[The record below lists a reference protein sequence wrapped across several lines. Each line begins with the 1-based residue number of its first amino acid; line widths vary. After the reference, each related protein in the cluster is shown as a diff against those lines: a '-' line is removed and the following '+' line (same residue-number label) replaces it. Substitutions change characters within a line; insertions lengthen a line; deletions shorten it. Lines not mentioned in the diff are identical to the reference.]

1 MIKPF
6 RFTEQARTRF
16 LIFGAAREARR
27 KLGLGFEPVSGRTT
41 VQDGVYQQLRHA
53 LMIGSF
59 DPAQTLTIASLAEA
73 FGTSNMPVR
82 EALRRL
88 AAENA
93 LEISQNG
100 SACVPV
106 VTRARLDDLCR
117 ARVAVEGLAAELG
130 APRLSAADIAALE
143 QITAEQQAIGR
154 NDSIYELISK
164 NQQFHFTIYRASGSD
179 VLFQLIETLWLRF
192 GPYMRLL
199 SNHVAPSMR
208 AGAMEPSGRHTAII
222 AALKDRDFAR
232 ARDEVVTD
240 IRTTQETL
248 RPLCPDVPEPKPID
262 FSTFGRG

>member
-1 MIKPF
+1 M
-6 RFTEQARTRF
+6 A
-16 LIFGAAREARR
+16 
-27 KLGLGFEPVSGRTT
+27 LGFEPVLGRVT

-53 LMIGSF
+53 LMVGSF
-59 DPAQTLTIASLAEA
+59 DPAQVLTIASLAEA

-130 APRLSAADIAALE
+130 VPRLTAPDIATLQ
-143 QITAEQQAIGR
+143 QITADQQAIGR
-154 NDSIYELISK
+154 NGSIYELIAK

-199 SNHVAPSMR
+199 SNHVAPLMR
-208 AGAMEPSGRHTAII
+208 AGTMEPSGRHTAII
-222 AALKDRDFAR
+222 AALRDRDFPR
-232 ARDEVVTD
+232 AREEVVAD

-248 RPLCPDVPEPKPID
+248 RVICPDVPEPRPVE
-262 FSTFGRG
+262 FAGFGKAS

>member
-1 MIKPF
+1 MS
-6 RFTEQARTRF
+6 
-16 LIFGAAREARR
+16 
-27 KLGLGFEPVSGRTT
+27 LGFEPVSGRTT

-59 DPAQTLTIASLAEA
+59 DPGQTLTIASLAEA

-100 SACVPV
+100 SACVPP
-106 VTRARLDDLCR
+106 VTRARLDDLCQ

-130 APRLSAADIAALE
+130 APRLTRADIASLE
-143 QITAEQQAIGR
+143 QITTEQQAIGR
-154 NDSIYELISK
+154 NDSIYDLISK

-199 SNHVAPSMR
+199 SNHVEPSMR
-208 AGAMEPSGRHTAII
+208 AGTMEPSGRHLAITTA
-222 AALKDRDFAR
+222 LRDGGFLR

-248 RPLCPDVPEPKPID
+248 RPLCPQVEEIRAVA
-262 FSTFGRG
+262 FSTFGRN

>member
-1 MIKPF
+1 M
-6 RFTEQARTRF
+6 A
-16 LIFGAAREARR
+16 
-27 KLGLGFEPVSGRTT
+27 LGFEPVSGRVT

-53 LMIGSF
+53 LMVGSF
-59 DPAQTLTIASLAEA
+59 DPAQVLTIASLAEA

-130 APRLSAADIAALE
+130 APRLTASEIATL
-143 QITAEQQAIGR
+143 QRITADQKAIGR
-154 NDSIYELISK
+154 NGSIYELIAK

-199 SNHVAPSMR
+199 SNHVAPLMR
-208 AGAMEPSGRHTAII
+208 AGTMEPSGRHTAII

-232 ARDEVVTD
+232 AREEVIAD

-248 RPLCPDVPEPKPID
+248 RAICPDVPETSPVE
-262 FSTFGRG
+262 FAGFGTAS